1 MAQCGL
7 WHKIDKKLVD
17 IQNGG
22 PDLFD
27 ELREAKL
34 LHRED
39 KRAHAL
45 RRREYERYGNVQSEI
60 NIFEG
65 SKTREF

>member
-1 MAQCGL
+1 MDQCGL
-7 WHKIDKKLVD
+7 WYKMDKKLVD

-39 KRAHAL
+39 KHARAL
-45 RRREYERYGNVQSEI
+45 RRPEYQRHGNVESKI
-60 NIFEG
+60 NIFEE